1 MEPRP
6 PWHEAVASHLAGCA
20 TVDLAAARAHVAAAV
35 AAGASVV
42 HAADLA
48 LAFAVAAGDPVAARR
63 FEALVG
69 RDLVA
74 SVRAV
79 DRTPAFVDEVAQ
91 DLRVKLTVGDRGA
104 PRIASYRG
112 TGPLVAWVAVAARR
126 AALNAKRAARR
137 TPVVDPLVELAD
149 REPDPELRHLRQLYR
164 TEFRD
169 ALAAALAAA
178 SDRDRALLRLRFVEG
193 LELAQLGRMYRVH
206 ESTASRWLAAARA
219 QVAEAARLHLM
230 VRLTITTATAD
241 SVARMVVSGLDL
253 SLARLLGAGADAAE
267 RA

>member
-6 PWHEAVASHLAGCA
+6 PWHATVASHLAGCA
-20 TVDLAAARAHVAAAV
+20 TVDLAAAHAHVAAAV

-79 DRTPAFVDEVAQ
+79 ADRE
-91 DLRVKLTVGDRGA
+91 L
-104 PRIASYRG
+104 
-112 TGPLVAWVAVAARR
+112 
-126 AALNAKRAARR
+126 
-137 TPVVDPLVELAD
+137 DPLVELAD